1 MKKFLAMAVA
11 AVMVLG
17 VAACSSGTTEE
28 TQETEQTEETEG
40 ETTEETEGGEV
51 LLMGCSADFA
61 PFEYYADDAV
71 TITGYDIDM
80 MQEVCNRIGR
90 TLQVQDMNFDAIVAG
105 VQTGKLD
112 VGASGI
118 TITEERQASVNFSEP
133 YFVAA
138 QSIDVYKRQDITRTA
153 KKNSTKDTTYRWSF
167 TQEPLKR

>member
-90 TLQVQDMNFDAIVAG
+90 KLQESQLRKNV
-105 VQTGKLD
+105 
-112 VGASGI
+112 
-118 TITEERQASVNFSEP
+118 RQA
-133 YFVAA
+133 
-138 QSIDVYKRQDITRTA
+138 
-153 KKNSTKDTTYRWSF
+153 
-167 TQEPLKR
+167 

>member
-1 MKKFLAMAVA
+1 
-11 AVMVLG
+11 
-17 VAACSSGTTEE
+17 
-28 TQETEQTEETEG
+28 
-40 ETTEETEGGEV
+40 
-51 LLMGCSADFA
+51 MGCSADFA

-138 QSIDVYKRQDITRTA
+138 QSILVPKDSPITGYALFLYSQLWDFCCGKMAQTA
-153 KKNSTKDTTYRWSF
+153 IFTNSR
-167 TQEPLKR
+167 P